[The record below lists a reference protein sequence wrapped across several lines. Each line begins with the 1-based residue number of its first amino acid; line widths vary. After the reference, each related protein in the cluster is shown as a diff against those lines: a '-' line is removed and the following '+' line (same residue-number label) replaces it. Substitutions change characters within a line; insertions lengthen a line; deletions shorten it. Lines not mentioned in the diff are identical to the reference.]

1 MVGKMM
7 ADILVSPRASGGN
20 VSSGVSHLVGER
32 SPELFVPAVSGNVIS
47 NNQLNSSTNS
57 RPINL
62 VMNINV
68 PDGESFRKSQSQIMT
83 EIIQALRHASR
94 NL

>member
-1 MVGKMM
+1 M
-7 ADILVSPRASGGN
+7 
-20 VSSGVSHLVGER
+20 
-32 SPELFVPAVSGNVIS
+32 GNVIS

-83 EIIQALRHASR
+83 EIIQALRHASH